1 MELSIVKLSNHL
13 ESIPKTG
20 NYIIAY
26 EPRWAIGTGEIPS
39 DEDIINVHQTIFKA
53 LQSIKRETTPIIYGG
68 SVNATNAKQIASLPR
83 VDGLLIGGASLKSD
97 TLLPIIK
104 SID

>member
-1 MELSIVKLSNHL
+1 MAK
-13 ESIPKTG
+13 
-20 NYIIAY
+20 IAY
-26 EPRWAIGTGEIPS
+26 
-39 DEDIINVHQTIFKA
+39 DEDIENVHLTIFKA

-68 SVNATNAKQIASLPR
+68 SVNLKNAKQIISLNH

-97 TLLPIIK
+97 TFVPIIK